1 MEGSAA
7 HGPAMAGPGQARL
20 PSCARSGLRLP
31 RRLWTISQG
40 LACFGVDGWPL
51 KGLIRPLKG
60 LIRPLKGPPRSP
72 YLKACSNATH
82 GGLYTWPEQV
92 IARPTA
98 ALCTA
103 DRRLIIIVGQHT
115 LTLASLKPMA
125 QSTSET
131 TSRAVSGRSSAV
143 GVSATITPKVG
154 EPGAEHGSGC
164 SSVPACSS
172 A

>member
-1 MEGSAA
+1 MVHKA
-7 HGPAMAGPGQARL
+7 PNAREA
-20 PSCARSGLRLP
+20 PKPQRSQRLRRVLSRP
-31 RRLWTISQG
+31 RHK
-40 LACFGVDGWPL
+40 VV
-51 KGLIRPLKG
+51 
-60 LIRPLKGPPRSP
+60 IRPLKGPPRSP

>member
-1 MEGSAA
+1 MVHKA
-7 HGPAMAGPGQARL
+7 PNAREA
-20 PSCARSGLRLP
+20 PKPQRSQRLRRVLSRP
-31 RRLWTISQG
+31 RHK
-40 LACFGVDGWPL
+40 VV
-51 KGLIRPLKG
+51 IRPLKG
-60 LIRPLKGPPRSP
+60 LIRPLKCPPRSP

>member
-1 MEGSAA
+1 MVHKA
-7 HGPAMAGPGQARL
+7 PNAREA
-20 PSCARSGLRLP
+20 PKPQRSQRLRRVLSRP
-31 RRLWTISQG
+31 RHK
-40 LACFGVDGWPL
+40 VV
-51 KGLIRPLKG
+51 IRPLKC
-60 LIRPLKGPPRSP
+60 PPRSP

>member
-1 MEGSAA
+1 MV
-7 HGPAMAGPGQARL
+7 
-20 PSCARSGLRLP
+20 P
-31 RRLWTISQG
+31 RRPSMVHKAPNAREAPKPQRSQR
-40 LACFGVDGWPL
+40 LRRVLSRPRH
-51 KGLIRPLKG
+51 KVVIRPLKC
-60 LIRPLKGPPRSP
+60 PPRSP